1 MDILEI
7 AVSGNELELVLAAPW
22 RQPGTLELRF
32 RGRLLSNLFRFRAQV
47 TGPGGAEV
55 QDAEE
60 NTQPDPDSGQLRSWQ
75 ESASAVDAALLGQ
88 VRPVPEV
95 FSPNGDGIND
105 NTVIQFTLARVSEP
119 HAGEIGIYD
128 VQGQLVRRL
137 DTATLGAGQYLRPA
151 TPTAAT
157 PGLWDGRDNA
167 AQLVPP
173 GLYLV
178 QVRVQLERE
187 EVTRMRTVA
196 VVY

>member
-1 MDILEI
+1 M
-7 AVSGNELELVLAAPW
+7 
-22 RQPGTLELRF
+22 
-32 RGRLLSNLFRFRAQV
+32 
-47 TGPGGAEV
+47 
-55 QDAEE
+55 
-60 NTQPDPDSGQLRSWQ
+60 
-75 ESASAVDAALLGQ
+75 
-88 VRPVPEV
+88 
-95 FSPNGDGIND
+95 
-105 NTVIQFTLARVSEP
+105 
-119 HAGEIGIYD
+119 
-128 VQGQLVRRL
+128 RRL
-137 DTATLGAGQYLRPA
+137 DTATLGAGQYLRPS